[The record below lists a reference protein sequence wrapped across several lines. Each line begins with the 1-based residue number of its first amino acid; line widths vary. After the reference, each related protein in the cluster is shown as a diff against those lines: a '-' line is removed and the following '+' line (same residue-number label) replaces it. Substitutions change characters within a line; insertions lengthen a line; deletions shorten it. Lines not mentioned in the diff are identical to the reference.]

1 MKRPINLILVIGIT
15 LCYFSCGKS
24 PSDSN
29 NTGNGSLDI
38 LIWANK
44 PSPPV
49 NDFQYRETTWSKLVV
64 QVSASDMA
72 TVRDTLDMIADQQFY
87 SFTIENIPAGE
98 NRLVEAWT
106 IDDEGDTI
114 HGVDS
119 EIIDIEPAKTTQAL
133 LELFPIKGSIYAVLT
148 DIPTI
153 VDSVELSFVTPNTT
167 WQVKA
172 KREPKLNMCLDKIPF
187 GTTGTI
193 SIVGYSVANDTIASW
208 KKENF
213 TFTNSNTVIEASF
226 ISVGKISIQVT
237 IHLPGVTIITG
248 IMDTTDSIGDE
259 KGGLII
265 TEIMYTTNDSEYV
278 ELYNPTTVAFND
290 TIILQK
296 YNGTFRFFKIT
307 VPSKDFYVIGRRDTV
322 EIIDTVPWFDTTH
335 LTKSAFDLSSTS
347 GNWITLRLAR
357 DSSIID
363 NVAFQTGSNEQEW
376 PNFST
381 SIKASIV
388 LDALPD
394 DPEYNNFG
402 RNWIKAESPIH
413 PSTTQQLG
421 TPGQSGS

>member
-1 MKRPINLILVIGIT
+1 MKRPINLILIIGIT
-15 LCYFSCGKS
+15 LCFFSCGKG

-29 NTGNGSLDI
+29 NTGNGSLEI

-49 NDFQYRETTWSKLVV
+49 NDFQYRETSWSKLVI

-72 TVRDTLDMIADQQFY
+72 TVHDTLDVIAGQQFY
-87 SFTIENIPAGE
+87 SFTVNNISAGE

-106 IDDEGDTI
+106 IDDENDTI

-119 EIIDIEPAKTTQAL
+119 EIIDIEAAKTTQVL

-153 VDSVELSFVTPNTT
+153 VDSVELSFVTAHTT

-172 KREPKLNMCLDKIPF
+172 KRQPKLNMCLDKIPF

-193 SIVGYSVANDTIASW
+193 SIVGYSIANDTVASW

-237 IHLPGVTIITG
+237 IHMPGVTIIVG
-248 IMDTTDSIGDE
+248 IMDTTDSIGNE
-259 KGGLII
+259 MGGLII
-265 TEIMYTTNDSEYV
+265 SEIMYSANDSEYV
-278 ELYNPTTVAFND
+278 ELYNPAVSTFDD

-296 YNGTFRFFKIT
+296 DNGTFRY
-307 VPSKDFYVIGRRDTV
+307 FYVTIPPKEFLVIGRIDLPWGDTYHS
-322 EIIDTVPWFDTTH
+322 TQ
-335 LTKSAFDLSSTS
+335 SALDLSSTT
-347 GNWITLRLAR
+347 GNWLTLRLAS

-376 PNFST
+376 PNFSSSANT
-381 SIKASIV
+381 SIV
-388 LDALPD
+388 LDSLSD

-402 RNWIKAESPIH
+402 RNWIQAETYID
-413 PSTTQQLG
+413 TTITKQIG
-421 TPGQSGS
+421 TPGESGS